1 MTQEHLKRL
10 TSIDASFL
18 HQEDGGAHMHIG
30 ALAICEGPPPTGR
43 EFREHIGS
51 RLPLVPRYRQKLVYP
66 PLQAGRPLW
75 ADDDNFNLG
84 YHVRHTALP
93 KPGTSE
99 HLLTL
104 VSRVMSQRL
113 DRTKPLW
120 EIWLVEGLEDN
131 RFAIINKTHHAA
143 VDGVGGIDILT
154 ALFDLGREIREVPA
168 DNWVAEKAPS
178 GLGLIVNGAEAG
190 ARIGIGTAV
199 KGISQT
205 LNPLKALANAKQA
218 VESLVDV
225 GRPFLDP
232 APKTPINV
240 KPGPHRT
247 VKIVST
253 PLATYKEIKSGLGG
267 TINDVVLTAVA
278 GALGRFLAD
287 RGMDT
292 DGLTLRACVPVSVRP
307 NEQAGSMGNLISIMV
322 APLAV
327 GITDPVE
334 RFNVVRQA
342 MRDLKSSKAAIGAQ
356 LLTTMEDFLP
366 PTVLAQASR
375 LGFSSRLYNL
385 LVTNVPGPQ
394 FPVYM
399 MGRELVQ
406 LAPLAFLAP
415 EHALAIAIVSYNGNV
430 TFGLLADSDA
440 IPDLDRLVK
449 DLEASVDELLDASR
463 RAVKES
469 AAS

>member
-30 ALAICEGPPPTGR
+30 ALAIFEGPPPTGR
-43 EFREHIGS
+43 EFRDHIGS
-51 RLPLVPRYRQKLVYP
+51 RLPLVPRYRQKLAYP

-75 ADDDNFNLG
+75 ADDEDFNLR

-93 KPGTSE
+93 KPGTTDQ
-99 HLLTL
+99 LLTL

-120 EIWLVEGLEDN
+120 EIWLVEGLADD
-131 RFAIINKTHHAA
+131 RFAVINKTHHAA

-154 ALFDLGREIREVPA
+154 ALFDLTREVREVPS
-168 DNWVAEKAPS
+168 DNWVADRTPS
-178 GLGLIVNGAEAG
+178 GLGLILNGAEAA
-190 ARIGIGTAV
+190 ARMGIGTAA
-199 KGISQT
+199 KGISQA
-205 LNPLKALANAKQA
+205 LNPRRAIANATHA
-218 VESLVDV
+218 VESLVEAA
-225 GRPFLDP
+225 RPFLDA

-240 KPGPHRT
+240 KPGSHRS

-253 PLATYKEIKSGLGG
+253 PLATYKEIKAGLGG
-267 TINDVVLTAVA
+267 TVNDVVLTAVA
-278 GALGRFLAD
+278 GALGRFLSD
-287 RGMDT
+287 RGMRT
-292 DGLTLRACVPVSVRP
+292 EGLTLRACVPVSVRP
-307 NEQAGSMGNLISIMV
+307 DDKASAMGNLISIMV

-327 GITDPVE
+327 GVTDPVE
-334 RFNVVRQA
+334 RFNVVHQA
-342 MRDLKSSKAAIGAQ
+342 MRDLKSSKAATGAQ

-394 FPVYM
+394 FPVYL

-415 EHALAIAIVSYNGNV
+415 EHALAIAIVSYNGSV

-440 IPDLDRLVK
+440 IPDLDSLAK
-449 DLEASVDELLDASR
+449 NLEVALDELLDAVR
-463 RAVKES
+463 GA
-469 AAS
+469 